1 MFPVIWFPSEVEYR
15 FVDFFAMVSSRS
27 SAVKFECS
35 PLARVNQHITNCDS
49 IDAIYESHK
58 SLKFSVTTPSLFT
71 YVPYL

>member
-1 MFPVIWFPSEVEYR
+1 MWFSSEVKYR

-27 SAVKFECS
+27 SEVNFKC
-35 PLARVNQHITNCDS
+35 LLIVRVNQHVTNCDS